1 MNGDTEMTP
10 KQLKDD
16 VDMFLDGKGR
26 DLRFWLRFWTWYVA
40 LYPRRF
46 LAGAFLLGAAVALAV
61 VGLNADALYQWYW
74 RVWVYRP

>member
-1 MNGDTEMTP
+1 MTP

-16 VDMFLDGKGR
+16 VDMFIDGKGR

-46 LAGAFLLGAAVALAV
+46 LALAFLSGAVIGAAVALAV
-61 VGLNADALYQWYW
+61 VFANADALYQWYW
-74 RVWVYRP
+74 HVWVYRP